1 MITGVSVTSGGT
13 AACTD
18 RPRSGATNSVNFLA
32 NMTGSERTPRE
43 GAATPEL
50 ARLYGAWADGGMG
63 VCVTGNVM
71 IDRGALGEP
80 GNVVIEDAQHLA
92 ALKAWARAAIRN
104 GTQCWVQLN
113 HPGRQAPRGLNRET
127 VAPSAVPFRQDMQA
141 FFATPRAL
149 TRAEVRGLINRF
161 GKAARIVK
169 KAGFTGVQIHGAHGY
184 LVSQF
189 LSPHSNQRTDDWGG
203 TPEKRRRFVLAVYQ
217 AMRKAVGPDFPI
229 GIKLNS
235 ADFQRGGFTEE
246 ESLDTIRALAAAGPR
261 RAALLGWAL
270 WAAAHAAHAATPVAP
285 VPVRVDSLQATR
297 AEDATRLRAW
307 WYPVVAARPAP
318 AVVLLHGCGG
328 MLNARGEPS
337 AKTREYADL
346 LNGQGWQVLALDS
359 LTARGEKELCT
370 QRIDTRRITQ
380 TERRKDA
387 LGALQWLSAQPQV
400 DASRLAADITR
411 AVDALPLD
419 CVSTMAYTSLFEGYS
434 RGLLRRGRAD
444 LTNRGHRAERRHP
457 HGRVRRGGPRGAR
470 GGRRDHR
477 RFRSG
482 HRMAGMPRQGRRHRG
497 AHPCRER
504 RTAS

>member
-1 MITGVSVTSGGT
+1 MKTQSQTASGVLSQPLTLPNGT
-13 AACTD
+13 VVKNRLFKSA
-18 RPRSGATNSVNFLA
+18 
-32 NMTGSERTPRE
+32 MSETLGTPE

-92 ALKAWARAAIRN
+92 ALKAWARAATRN

-246 ESLDTIRALAAAGPR
+246 ESLDTIRALAAAGIDLIEISGGTYEAPAMTGVKTSREPVKASTRAREAYFLAFAEKARAAVDTPLVVTGGFRTPQGMAQAIESGAVDMVGLARILAIEPDAPR
-261 RAALLGWAL
+261 RLLAGQPTAHQVKPITTGLRAIDRLGLLEISWYTGQLRRIGRGEAPRPDESGL
-270 WAAAHAAHAATPVAP
+270 WVLA
-285 VPVRVDSLQATR
+285 RQAWHMAMAGKR
-297 AEDATRLRAW
+297 PGLPDRLRA
-307 WYPVVAARPAP
+307 
-318 AVVLLHGCGG
+318 
-328 MLNARGEPS
+328 S
-337 AKTREYADL
+337 
-346 LNGQGWQVLALDS
+346 
-359 LTARGEKELCT
+359 
-370 QRIDTRRITQ
+370 
-380 TERRKDA
+380 
-387 LGALQWLSAQPQV
+387 
-400 DASRLAADITR
+400 
-411 AVDALPLD
+411 
-419 CVSTMAYTSLFEGYS
+419 
-434 RGLLRRGRAD
+434 
-444 LTNRGHRAERRHP
+444 
-457 HGRVRRGGPRGAR
+457 
-470 GGRRDHR
+470 
-477 RFRSG
+477 
-482 HRMAGMPRQGRRHRG
+482 
-497 AHPCRER
+497 
-504 RTAS
+504 